1 MILVSGNLTNRRDE
15 IDSIF
20 GRVLPLIDSA
30 LAHHYRLSQDEAM
43 EVEQS
48 LYEWFHGFARRPGS
62 PKSADGLR
70 PHLLLMACQAG
81 HVYWSGRSVEESQ
94 RDEGVKRSLALG
106 PQQIAIEVET
116 ARRGRDTGEIPPK
129 GECASPENDSH
140 GDKVP

>member
-1 MILVSGNLTNRRDE
+1 MSDNLTSRRDE

-30 LAHHYRLSQDEAM
+30 LVRHYRLSQDKAM

-81 HVYWSGRSVEESQ
+81 HVYWSGKVVEESPK
-94 RDEGVKRSLALG
+94 DESVKRSLVLG
-106 PQQIAIEVET
+106 PQEIAIEVET
-116 ARRGRDTGEIPPK
+116 TVKRRETAPAVKSADSEMPGRGGGIEK
-129 GECASPENDSH
+129 HDS
-140 GDKVP
+140 